1 MWFRGKMK
9 WVFRRAFLNSA
20 ATTFASKTSN
30 RMQEN
35 AFSYVRK
42 VRRLLMQFNMQ
53 LWSFSSLVLKCAPFV
68 FPPSVYGE
76 ATIKRVR
83 GNALHAR
90 KPNAPKASV
99 FPKNMS
105 RWKENYSFLY

>member
-1 MWFRGKMK
+1 
-9 WVFRRAFLNSA
+9 
-20 ATTFASKTSN
+20 
-30 RMQEN
+30 
-35 AFSYVRK
+35 
-42 VRRLLMQFNMQ
+42 MQFNMQ
-53 LWSFSSLVLKCAPFV
+53 LWRFSSLVLKCAPFV

-105 RWKENYSFLY
+105 RWKENYSFLSLITLFFVSLKATSFLFFLPAAIADSQEKLSLFLLGWMFLYAP